1 MITAFDNELIRLA
14 EQDGRVV
21 IVGADDGRFRSM
33 VTEEI
38 KARYLNVGIAECNA
52 IGVAAGLSCCNK
64 IPFVTAGGTFLV
76 HRANEFIRDD
86 VCMQNR
92 NVKIAAIGAGLAMN
106 ALGNTQ
112 HMTEDIATLRAIPN
126 LTIMTAA
133 TPTEAVL
140 MAKAA
145 YEYEGPVYIRLG
157 RHEGRDIYQEKEMQ
171 FQIGKGQ
178 LVHEGTDIS
187 IISTGTILS
196 DILDVLPEL
205 DRNGIHAEVINMH
218 TVKPIDRDMI
228 LHAAMH
234 TGKILVVEEH
244 SVTGGLRGAIAEVL
258 TEEGNVPILR
268 HMGLKDCFAKGYGSY
283 KEIKRNNGLSLEDIK
298 KQALDLANSGK

>member
-1 MITAFDNELIRLA
+1 MIAAFDNELIRLA
-14 EQDGRVV
+14 KQDERVV
-21 IVGADDGRFRSM
+21 IIGADDGRFRSL

-140 MAKAA
+140 MAKAV
-145 YEYEGPVYIRLG
+145 YEYDGPVYIRLG
-157 RHEGRDIYQEKEMQ
+157 RHEGRDIYQEKKLD

-178 LVHEGTDIS
+178 LICEGKDIS

-205 DRNGIHAEVINMH
+205 DKEGIQAEVINMH
-218 TVKPIDRDMI
+218 TVKPIDKDII
-228 LHAAMH
+228 LRTAEH
-234 TGKILVVEEH
+234 TGKILVIEEH

-258 TEEGNVPILR
+258 TEERKMPILR
-268 HMGLKDCFAKGYGSY
+268 YMGLRDCFAKGYGSY
-283 KEIKRNNGLSLEDIK
+283 KDIKKNNGLSAEDIK
-298 KQALDLANSGK
+298 AQALELANSGK